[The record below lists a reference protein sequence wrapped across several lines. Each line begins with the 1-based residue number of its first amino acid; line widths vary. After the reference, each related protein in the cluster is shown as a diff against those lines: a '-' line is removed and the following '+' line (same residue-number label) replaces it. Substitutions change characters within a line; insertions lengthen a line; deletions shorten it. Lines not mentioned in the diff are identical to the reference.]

1 MANNQLYTTAAV
13 YLNDNLLSEAMSVSI
28 KINGNHQIA
37 KSLAKGFSGV
47 SKGAVM
53 TEISVS
59 NNIPQDGF
67 EADVVPHINNV
78 EEVQLTIFLASST
91 LTVKGFIL
99 STDVDKGVDSEAKQG
114 FTFQGGESSFD

>member
-13 YLNDNLLSEAMSVSI
+13 YFNDNLLSETASVSI

-59 NNIPQDGF
+59 SNIPQDGF
-67 EADVVPHINNV
+67 EVDIPPYINNV
-78 EEVQLTIFLASST
+78 EEVQLTIFMASST
-91 LTVKGFIL
+91 LTVKGFVL
-99 STDVDKGVDSEAKQG
+99 SVDMEKAVDGEAKLS
-114 FTFQGGESSFD
+114 FTFQSGEATFD